1 MVKEKYKM
9 ILKQKIVFDSCH
21 RLMNYT
27 GNCSNCHGH
36 TWSVDI
42 EIESNRTLD
51 SCGMLL
57 DYKTIKNYFKE
68 TWDHRAILNM
78 DDPLV
83 NIFKNMGLAVTIM
96 ANNPTAENLA
106 KKILAD
112 MVLLADL
119 NNPND
124 HATVVVHESS
134 DNSAMVRL

>member
-1 MVKEKYKM
+1 MTRLTQH
-9 ILKQKIVFDSCH
+9 ITFDASH
-21 RLMNYT
+21 RLLGYS
-27 GNCSNCHGH
+27 GNCVNCHGH

-83 NIFKNMGLAVTIM
+83 DIFKNMGLMVTIM
-96 ANNPTAENLA
+96 SGNPTAENLA

-112 MVLLADL
+112 MVLLANLDTI
-119 NNPND
+119 D
-124 HATVVVHESS
+124 HDDYARVVVHEST
-134 DNSAMVRL
+134 DNSAEEYL